1 MRSPGYHQKQ
11 GINLSESCTRRL
23 GRRGIQPKRKL
34 RRAIVVGRGRV
45 LAIFRVEGVAA
56 AGDGRSPKLDALN
69 VQMRKCW
76 ARSAALFLLSR
87 RTFCLVPPQ
96 TARDLGRRRERYSLA
111 VLRADRESLKPF
123 PEVFRK

>member
-1 MRSPGYHQKQ
+1 MRKQ
-11 GINLSESCTRRL
+11 
-23 GRRGIQPKRKL
+23 

-45 LAIFRVEGVAA
+45 LEIFRVEDVAA

-96 TARDLGRRRERYSLA
+96 TARDLGRRREKLSLA
-111 VLRADRESLKPF
+111 IRRADRVSLKPF
-123 PEVFRK
+123 LEACRN